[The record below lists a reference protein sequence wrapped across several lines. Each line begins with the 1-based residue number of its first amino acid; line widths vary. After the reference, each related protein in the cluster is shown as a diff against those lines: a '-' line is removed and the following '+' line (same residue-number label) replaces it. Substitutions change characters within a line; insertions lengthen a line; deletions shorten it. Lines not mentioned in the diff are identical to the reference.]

1 MMNTSLAVEATT
13 LDLLPAL
20 LPQIRLVA
28 PASLAAF
35 GRRART
41 HSKDQIVQIA
51 NSIKTFGFS
60 VPVLVDENDKVI
72 AGNARIEAAIQL
84 GLSEIPVVTLS
95 HLDAAQ
101 KRAFIL
107 AENKLASLAG
117 WDNAVLSLEFKD
129 LLDLEIDFEL
139 DVTGF
144 ADPEVDA
151 LVFGQDEGER
161 ASKVALPV
169 TATSRIGDLWLLDRH
184 RVMCGDST
192 DKEAVSQ
199 LLGGEQARTVFQD
212 PPFNVKIGG
221 HVSGTGQHSEF
232 VMASGE
238 MSDDEFTAF
247 LTQVFAR
254 TAESLVPGG
263 LAYVC
268 MDFRH
273 MRNVLDA
280 AGANALKLLNLSR
293 LNDKSQGTI
302 IAVQQRLHE
311 DDLAAHLQTMGY
323 EHLNLPAIAEERQV
337 FALSTGRVHVREPGD
352 LLKPRTEP
360 RVILDEFR
368 QAMGGSDFEAQY
380 QQNPTPPDSAL
391 IEWSRIQTYEAAP
404 PRERLQYVVQSWDTA
419 FTDGPKA
426 DFSVCTTWGFR
437 DGAWLLLDVQR
448 ARLRGERW
456 VRRPLFPRNGAGG
469 VRASIAPLP
478 CGR

>member
-1 MMNTSLAVEATT
+1 MMNSPQVVEATK
-13 LDLLPAL
+13 LDLFPSL
-20 LPQIRLVA
+20 LPQVRLVA
-28 PASLAAF
+28 PSSLAAF

-41 HSKDQIVQIA
+41 HSKDQIAQIA
-51 NSIKTFGFS
+51 KSIKTFGFS
-60 VPVLVDENDKVI
+60 VPVLVDEIDKVI

-139 DVTGF
+139 DITGF

-161 ASKVALPV
+161 RSAVAQPV
-169 TATSRIGDLWLLDRH
+169 TATSRVGDLWLLDRH

-192 DKEAVSQ
+192 DKEAVSR
-199 LLGGEQARTVFQD
+199 LLSGEQARTVFQD

-238 MSDDEFTAF
+238 MSDNEFTGF

-280 AGANALKLLNLSR
+280 AGTNALKLLNLIVWDKGQGGMGSFYRSR
-293 LNDKSQGTI
+293 HELIFLFARDGAPHLNRVQLGKHGRDRCNVWSYRGMHGMGPEQKRARELHPTVKPLALVKDAILDSTKRGDLVLDLFSGSGTTI
-302 IAVQQRLHE
+302 
-311 DDLAAHLQTMGY
+311 LAAHDTGRRGAAMELDPIYADTTILRWQ
-323 EHLNLPAIAEERQV
+323 EHSGKEAVLA
-337 FALSTGRVHVREPGD
+337 STGKTFREVRAERGVAPVSTLASASVMD
-352 LLKPRTEP
+352 DAVSL
-360 RVILDEFR
+360 
-368 QAMGGSDFEAQY
+368 
-380 QQNPTPPDSAL
+380 PPA
-391 IEWSRIQTYEAAP
+391 
-404 PRERLQYVVQSWDTA
+404 
-419 FTDGPKA
+419 
-426 DFSVCTTWGFR
+426 
-437 DGAWLLLDVQR
+437 R
-448 ARLRGERW
+448 ART
-456 VRRPLFPRNGAGG
+456 RRA
-469 VRASIAPLP
+469 A
-478 CGR
+478 

>member
-1 MMNTSLAVEATT
+1 MMKSPQLVEATK
-13 LDLLPAL
+13 LDLLPDL

-28 PASLAAF
+28 PSSLAAF

-51 NSIKTFGFS
+51 KSIKTFGFS

-129 LLDLEIDFEL
+129 LLDLEIEFEL

-144 ADPEVDA
+144 ADPEIDA
-151 LVFGQDEGER
+151 LKFGQDEGER
-161 ASKVALPV
+161 PSAVAKPV
-169 TATSRIGDLWLLDRH
+169 TATSRVGDLWLLDQH

-192 DKEAVSQ
+192 DREAVSQ

-238 MSDDEFTAF
+238 MSDDEFTGF

-254 TAESLVPGG
+254 TAESLMPGG

-280 AGANALKLLNLSR
+280 AGENALKLLNLIVWDKGQGGMGSFYRSR
-293 LNDKSQGTI
+293 HELIFLFARDGAPHLNRVQLGKHGRDRCNVWSYRGMHGMGPEQKRARELHPTVKPLALVKDAILDSTKRGDLVLDLFSGSGTTI
-302 IAVQQRLHE
+302 
-311 DDLAAHLQTMGY
+311 LAAHDTGRRGAAMELDPIYADTTILRWQ
-323 EHLNLPAIAEERQV
+323 EHSGKEAVLA
-337 FALSTGRVHVREPGD
+337 STGKTFREVRAERGVAAVSTLAAASVMD
-352 LLKPRTEP
+352 NA
-360 RVILDEFR
+360 V
-368 QAMGGSDFEAQY
+368 
-380 QQNPTPPDSAL
+380 PP
-391 IEWSRIQTYEAAP
+391 P
-404 PRERLQYVVQSWDTA
+404 PA
-419 FTDGPKA
+419 
-426 DFSVCTTWGFR
+426 
-437 DGAWLLLDVQR
+437 R
-448 ARLRGERW
+448 ART
-456 VRRPLFPRNGAGG
+456 RRA
-469 VRASIAPLP
+469 A
-478 CGR
+478 

>member
-1 MMNTSLAVEATT
+1 MMSSPQVVEATK
-13 LDLLPAL
+13 LDLLPCL

-28 PASLAAF
+28 PSSLAAF

-51 NSIKTFGFS
+51 KSIKTFGFS

-144 ADPEVDA
+144 ADPEIDA
-151 LVFGQDEGER
+151 LKFGQDEGER
-161 ASKVALPV
+161 PSAVAKPV
-169 TATSRIGDLWLLDRH
+169 TATSRVGDLWLLDQH

-192 DKEAVSQ
+192 DREAVSQ

-238 MSDDEFTAF
+238 MSDDEFTGF

-254 TAESLVPGG
+254 TAESLMPGG

-280 AGANALKLLNLSR
+280 AGANALKLLNLIVWDKGQGGMGSFYRSR
-293 LNDKSQGTI
+293 HELIFLFARDGAPHLNRVQLGKHGRDRCNVWSYRGMHGIGPEQKRARELHPTVKPLALVKDAILDSTKRGDLVLDLFSGSGTTI
-302 IAVQQRLHE
+302 
-311 DDLAAHLQTMGY
+311 LAAHDTGRRGAAMELDPIYADTTILRWQ
-323 EHLNLPAIAEERQV
+323 EHSGKEAVLA
-337 FALSTGRVHVREPGD
+337 STGKTFREVRAERGVAAVSTLAAASVMD
-352 LLKPRTEP
+352 NA
-360 RVILDEFR
+360 V
-368 QAMGGSDFEAQY
+368 S
-380 QQNPTPPDSAL
+380 PPLA
-391 IEWSRIQTYEAAP
+391 
-404 PRERLQYVVQSWDTA
+404 
-419 FTDGPKA
+419 
-426 DFSVCTTWGFR
+426 
-437 DGAWLLLDVQR
+437 R
-448 ARLRGERW
+448 ART
-456 VRRPLFPRNGAGG
+456 RRA
-469 VRASIAPLP
+469 A
-478 CGR
+478 

>member
-1 MMNTSLAVEATT
+1 MMSSPQVVEATK
-13 LDLLPAL
+13 LDLLPCL

-28 PASLAAF
+28 PSSLAAF

-51 NSIKTFGFS
+51 KSIKTFGFS

-144 ADPEVDA
+144 ADPEIDA
-151 LVFGQDEGER
+151 LKFGQDEGER
-161 ASKVALPV
+161 PSAVAKPV
-169 TATSRIGDLWLLDRH
+169 TATSRVGDLWLLDQH

-192 DKEAVSQ
+192 DREAVSQ

-238 MSDDEFTAF
+238 MSDDEFTGF

-254 TAESLVPGG
+254 TAESLMPGG

-280 AGANALKLLNLSR
+280 AGANALKLLNLIVWDKGQGGMGSFYRSR
-293 LNDKSQGTI
+293 HELIFLFARDGAPHLNRVQLGKHGRDRCNVWSYRGMHGIGPEQKRARELHPTVKPLALVKDAILDSTRRGDLVLDLFSGSGTTI
-302 IAVQQRLHE
+302 
-311 DDLAAHLQTMGY
+311 LAAHDTGRRGAAMELDPIYADTTILRWQ
-323 EHLNLPAIAEERQV
+323 EHSGKEAVLA
-337 FALSTGRVHVREPGD
+337 STGKTFREVRAERGVAAVSTLAAASVMD
-352 LLKPRTEP
+352 NA
-360 RVILDEFR
+360 V
-368 QAMGGSDFEAQY
+368 S
-380 QQNPTPPDSAL
+380 PPPA
-391 IEWSRIQTYEAAP
+391 
-404 PRERLQYVVQSWDTA
+404 
-419 FTDGPKA
+419 
-426 DFSVCTTWGFR
+426 
-437 DGAWLLLDVQR
+437 R
-448 ARLRGERW
+448 ART
-456 VRRPLFPRNGAGG
+456 RRA
-469 VRASIAPLP
+469 A
-478 CGR
+478 